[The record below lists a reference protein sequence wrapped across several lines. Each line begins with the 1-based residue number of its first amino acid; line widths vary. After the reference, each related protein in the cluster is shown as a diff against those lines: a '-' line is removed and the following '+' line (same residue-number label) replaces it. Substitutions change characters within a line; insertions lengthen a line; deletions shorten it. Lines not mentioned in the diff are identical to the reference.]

1 MNIFELNNHPT
12 PIAMVYMNKAAWA
25 LPSYCSRIQVAV
37 TIGGYFYGFN

>member
-1 MNIFELNNHPT
+1 MNRFELNNQPT
-12 PIAMVYMNKAAWA
+12 PIAMGDMYKASFA